1 MTGSATPLAN
11 SQKEDSVT
19 EDRIASILSEAQQ
32 AMHAKK
38 AADQVTLVLSPCFI
52 LNFFNSVFK
61 HVNLYPYT
69 MHTHEYKVNMY
80 GLYNGV
86 KEAYT

>member
-11 SQKEDSVT
+11 SQKEDAVT

-38 AADQVTLVLSPCFI
+38 AADQVTLVLCP
-52 LNFFNSVFK
+52 FFLFFSFK
-61 HVNLYPYT
+61 LF
-69 MHTHEYKVNMY
+69 
-80 GLYNGV
+80 
-86 KEAYT
+86 

>member
-1 MTGSATPLAN
+1 MCHCMYCALVSPRRIVHGAECGVTGSATPLAN

-38 AADQVTLVLSPCFI
+38 AADQVTLVLCPYFI
-52 LNFFNSVFK
+52 LNFFKFSF
-61 HVNLYPYT
+61 
-69 MHTHEYKVNMY
+69 
-80 GLYNGV
+80 
-86 KEAYT
+86 

>member
-1 MTGSATPLAN
+1 MCCVTVSSCLVHGAECGVVTGSAAPLAN

-38 AADQVTLVLSPCFI
+38 AADQVTFG
-52 LNFFNSVFK
+52 SV
-61 HVNLYPYT
+61 
-69 MHTHEYKVNMY
+69 
-80 GLYNGV
+80 
-86 KEAYT
+86 